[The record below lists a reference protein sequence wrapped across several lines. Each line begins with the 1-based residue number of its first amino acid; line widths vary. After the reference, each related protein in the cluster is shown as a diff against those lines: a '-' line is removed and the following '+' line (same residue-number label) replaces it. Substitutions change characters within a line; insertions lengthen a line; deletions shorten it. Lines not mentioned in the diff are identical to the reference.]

1 MQIRQLI
8 SALVGGALLV
18 GTTAEGYFQSFG
30 FYREHY
36 VWPKEKYGVLTP
48 LRWQDITFLV
58 VFWIGAAG
66 LLYVSY
72 RLLKYSLRRER
83 PLSSSSET

>member
-8 SALVGGALLV
+8 SALVGSALLV
-18 GTTAEGYFQSFG
+18 GTAVEGYFQSFG
-30 FYREHY
+30 FYQEHY

-58 VFWIGAAG
+58 TFWVGATG

-72 RLLKYSLRRER
+72 RLLKYSRRR
-83 PLSSSSET
+83 KLPLSSSSET